1 MRMLAIKPDHIPDAV
16 ADNMRAFF
24 HTRGEAC
31 RAIAAMLNAWPG
43 MKLTPYW
50 EHMTH
55 KRHVE
60 MTLPLP
66 EKQDAEA

>member
-1 MRMLAIKPDHIPDAV
+1 MGMLAMTPEQVPDEA
-16 ADNMRAFF
+16 ADSMRAFF
-24 HTRGEAC
+24 HTRGDAC

-55 KRHVE
+55 KRRVE
-60 MTLPLP
+60 MILPLP
-66 EKQDAEA
+66 EKQDD